1 MLEAIKDAVLAI
13 GQFFADVV
21 DFVLKLI
28 SDIIYVIELCGQAI
42 SKVPDYISWIPAAP
56 LALLTSIFAIVV
68 IYKILG
74 REG

>member
-1 MLEAIKDAVLAI
+1 MLEAIKDAVLSI

-28 SDIIYVIELCGQAI
+28 SDLLYVIELLGQAI
-42 SKVPDYISWIPAAP
+42 TKIPDYISWVPAAP
-56 LALLTSIFAIVV
+56 LAILTTIFAIVV
-68 IYKILG
+68 IYKVLG

>member
-21 DFVLKLI
+21 DFVLQLI

-42 SKVPDYISWIPAAP
+42 TKIPDYINWIPAAP
-56 LALLTSIFAIVV
+56 LAILTAIFAIVV